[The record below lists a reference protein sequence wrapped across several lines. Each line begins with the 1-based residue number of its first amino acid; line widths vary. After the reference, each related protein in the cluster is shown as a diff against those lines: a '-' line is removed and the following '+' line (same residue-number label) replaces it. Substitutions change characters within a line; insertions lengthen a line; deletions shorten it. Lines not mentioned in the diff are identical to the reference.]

1 MSLRSVTARRL
12 GVSAAPVIACLV
24 LFLVGVAV
32 IIIMYRQGQDNQ
44 AALTSATDELA
55 ATKSKLAQEGGR
67 RKEWEDAVGVPSQ
80 RVDLLLREE
89 EKTDFMAY
97 LSGIESRQRN
107 TRSAFESA
115 LSRMEKARAAA
126 NSAIEDLDKNDK
138 QTEERIRSTIKKVY
152 ATQDR
157 TETTKKTMADT
168 LMTEQERTDK
178 AMKGLEAYQEEYDE
192 TVRRIAAEKDALI
205 KKYSRVEEE
214 LHPPPSK
221 KILADGRIAAADV
234 VTGIVSIDLGLD
246 DRVRPGMV
254 FKVFRQDEAGALIEK
269 GKIRVTHV
277 IHTHRSL
284 AGTIEIKDVG
294 YPFVQGDLIDAPDFP
309 EIKKIILIG
318 TFDED
323 RGHSREE
330 VVGYIKKYGGIV
342 VEEVDI
348 DTDFVVAGDLSEDR
362 EEWREKVVAARDY
375 RVPIMRLRQFLK
387 YVSEYIY

>member
-1 MSLRSVTARRL
+1 MGASTAAFVVCLILVVL
-12 GVSAAPVIACLV
+12 GLVVVIV
-24 LFLVGVAV
+24 MHG
-32 IIIMYRQGQDNQ
+32 QGKDNR
-44 AALTSATDELA
+44 AALASAIEKLN
-55 ATKSKLAQEGGR
+55 ATKSDLGTESGKLKQ
-67 RKEWEDAVGVPSQ
+67 WEDAVGVPAQ

-89 EKTDFMAY
+89 EKADFMAY
-97 LSGIESRQRN
+97 LAGVESRQRN
-107 TRSAFESA
+107 TRSAFDSA
-115 LSRMEKARAAA
+115 YSRMEKARAST

-138 QTEERIRSTIKKVY
+138 QTEERIRSTTKKVY
-152 ATQDR
+152 DTLDK
-157 TETTKKTMADT
+157 TETTKKTMANT
-168 LMTEQERTDK
+168 LSKEQERTDK
-178 AMKGLEAYQEEYDE
+178 ALKGLEAYQEEHDA
-192 TVRRIAAEKDALI
+192 TVKRIAAEKDALI
-205 KKYSRVEEE
+205 EKSSRVTAE

-221 KILADGRIAAADV
+221 RIVADGRIAAADV

-277 IHTHRSL
+277 VHTHRSI

-309 EIKKIILIG
+309 EIKKAILIG

-330 VVGYIKKYGGIV
+330 VVGYIRKYGGIV
-342 VEEVDI
+342 VQEVDI

-362 EEWREKVVAARDY
+362 EEWRRTVIAARDY
-375 RVPIMRLRQFLK
+375 RVPIMRLTQFLK